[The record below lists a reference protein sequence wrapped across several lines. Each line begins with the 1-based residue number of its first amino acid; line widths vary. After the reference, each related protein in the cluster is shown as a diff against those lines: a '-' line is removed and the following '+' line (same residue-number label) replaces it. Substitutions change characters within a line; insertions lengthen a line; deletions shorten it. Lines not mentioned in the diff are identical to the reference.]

1 MANKSLS
8 TAAPARAAAPAPRRA
23 RPRAQTQSPSPAAR
37 PAQSEAQG
45 QSASRAAAAAAAA
58 AHAAVAMPEIEAIAD
73 RLHSAA
79 IHLLRRVRRVD
90 LAIGLTPARLS
101 VLSVLVFGGPK
112 TLGELATAEQVSAP
126 TITRLVAGLERDR
139 LLRRD
144 SDPHDRRVVRV
155 AATPRAAR
163 IMLQG
168 RQARIRELATSLA
181 TLAPDDLALLGRATE
196 ILRDLNA
203 R

>member
-1 MANKSLS
+1 MANKLKS
-8 TAAPARAAAPAPRRA
+8 TGARRQDADKGRA
-23 RPRAQTQSPSPAAR
+23 GERSGAER
-37 PAQSEAQG
+37 G
-45 QSASRAAAAAAAA
+45 AAAAAAAD
-58 AHAAVAMPEIEAIAD
+58 IEAIAD

-112 TLGELATAEQVSAP
+112 TLGELAAAEQVSAP
-126 TITRLVAGLERDR
+126 TITRLVAGLAREG
-139 LLRRD
+139 LLTREAD
-144 SDPHDRRVVRV
+144 ANDRRIVRV

-163 IMLQG
+163 LMQRG
-168 RQARIRELATSLA
+168 RDARIREVAMSLA
-181 TLAPDDLALLGRATE
+181 TLSPDDLAIVGRATE

-203 R
+203 RAR

>member
-8 TAAPARAAAPAPRRA
+8 TAVPRPAQAPAP
-23 RPRAQTQSPSPAAR
+23 PRAPA
-37 PAQSEAQG
+37 
-45 QSASRAAAAAAAA
+45 
-58 AHAAVAMPEIEAIAD
+58 IEEIAD

-79 IHLLRRVRRVD
+79 IQLLRRVRRVD

-112 TLGELATAEQVSAP
+112 TLGELASAEQVSAP
-126 TITRLVAGLERDR
+126 TITRLAAGLERDG
-139 LLRRD
+139 LLRRTA
-144 SDPHDRRVVRV
+144 DPHDRRIVRV

-163 IMLQG
+163 IMHQG
-168 RQARIRELATSLA
+168 RQARVRDLARSLG
-181 TLAPDDLALLGRATE
+181 TLAPEDLTLLGRATE

-203 R
+203 Q

>member
-8 TAAPARAAAPAPRRA
+8 TARASPVAARELAADAPRA
-23 RPRAQTQSPSPAAR
+23 KAIA
-37 PAQSEAQG
+37 E
-45 QSASRAAAAAAAA
+45 
-58 AHAAVAMPEIEAIAD
+58 IAD

-112 TLGELATAEQVSAP
+112 TLGELAAAEQVSAP
-126 TITRLVAGLERDR
+126 TMTRLVAGLEREG

-144 SDPHDRRVVRV
+144 PDPRDRRIVRV
-155 AATPRAAR
+155 IATPRAAR
-163 IMLQG
+163 IMHRG
-168 RQARIRELATSLA
+168 REARVRELAKSLA
-181 TLAPDDLALLGRATE
+181 TLTPDDVTLLGRATE

-203 R
+203 AAR